1 MSVFTEPEYRF
12 TTALQNGKRLVTCQ
26 ASNSLLVTDAD
37 GSISAVVKAEF
48 QMPQGV
54 VESKATGDIFVVDR
68 YAGCVKVFRP
78 FDSEEDISHH
88 HPSMLR
94 RPFGCV
100 KVPRPFDSDQD
111 ILTSH
116 YRTIGAGTLNQPVGI
131 AIDHERDEL
140 YVADNENHR
149 IAAFKTD
156 GTFLLTLGRG
166 YGQELGQLFCP
177 CGVAFYKN
185 IVVVAEWGNGRL
197 QVFKDGKSI
206 VAIGGMPHAHDV
218 VVNDKGEGFLALY
231 SHKAVQRFRITL
243 NDDGYPCI
251 EFDWGG
257 DRISLEHNPTSL
269 FFDENGKLGVVTKTK
284 LLRDVY

>member
-54 VESKATGDIFVVDR
+54 VESKASGDIFVVDR

-78 FDSEEDISHH
+78 FDSE
-88 HPSMLR
+88 
-94 RPFGCV
+94 
-100 KVPRPFDSDQD
+100 QD

-218 VVNDKGEGFLALY
+218 AVNDKGEGFLALY

-269 FFDENGKLGVVTKTK
+269 FFDEDGTLGVVTKTK
-284 LLRDVY
+284 LLTRVY